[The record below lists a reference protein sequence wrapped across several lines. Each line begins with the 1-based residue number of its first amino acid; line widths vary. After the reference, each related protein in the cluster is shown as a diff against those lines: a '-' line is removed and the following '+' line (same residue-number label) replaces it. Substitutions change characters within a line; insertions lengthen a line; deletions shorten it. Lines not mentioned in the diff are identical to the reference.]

1 MRPGDSTRST
11 SAPMSASSSEA
22 NGPGNRVEK
31 SSTFNDDNGP
41 FMLLLW
47 VAGHWSGSPA
57 EQPIHPPRGA
67 TWPWR
72 QSFMPRLMISFM
84 ISEVPAKI
92 RWMRALAYILQ
103 IGYSHM

>member
-1 MRPGDSTRST
+1 MTTGLSCS
-11 SAPMSASSSEA
+11 
-22 NGPGNRVEK
+22 
-31 SSTFNDDNGP
+31 
-41 FMLLLW
+41 LLW

-57 EQPIHPPRGA
+57 EQPIHPLRGA

>member
-41 FMLLLW
+41 FMLPPLGRRALVGIACRAAYPPAARRDMA
-47 VAGHWSGSPA
+47 VAS
-57 EQPIHPPRGA
+57 EL
-67 TWPWR
+67 
-72 QSFMPRLMISFM
+72 MPRLMISFM

>member
-41 FMLLLW
+41 FMLPPLGRRAL
-47 VAGHWSGSPA
+47 VGIACGAAYP
-57 EQPIHPPRGA
+57 PPRGA